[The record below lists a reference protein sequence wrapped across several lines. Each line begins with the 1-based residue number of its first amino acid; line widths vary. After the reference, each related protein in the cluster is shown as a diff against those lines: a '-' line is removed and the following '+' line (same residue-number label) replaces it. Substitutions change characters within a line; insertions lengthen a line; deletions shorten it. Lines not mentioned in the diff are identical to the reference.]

1 MSRPPSLIARAVATG
16 FGSGCAPALPGT
28 FGSAAATLLWLAL
41 LQLGLGAPRF
51 LACGLLG
58 LALLMGTPAIAAVL
72 KDSKSKDPSSVVI
85 DEWAGMFLI
94 FALLPVTAPASAAL
108 LFVFFRL
115 FDIVKP
121 GPVRWAER
129 LPGAYG
135 VMADD
140 LVAGLMAALL
150 FFALQYWQLPWW

>member
-1 MSRPPSLIARAVATG
+1 
-16 FGSGCAPALPGT
+16 
-28 FGSAAATLLWLAL
+28 
-41 LQLGLGAPRF
+41 
-51 LACGLLG
+51 
-58 LALLMGTPAIAAVL
+58 MGTPAIAAVL

-94 FALLPVTAPASAAL
+94 FALFPVTAPASAAL